1 MSDPHDLDRFVT
13 AQAPVMGQV
22 LDELRAGSKR
32 SHWMW
37 FVFPQLQGL
46 GMSGMAQRYG
56 IASLAEARAY
66 LAHPVLGPRLLACC
80 GLMLQV
86 QGRSA
91 QAILG
96 SPDDLKFRS
105 CCTLFA
111 LAAPHEPVFQQCLD
125 RFYGGLPDPRTVALC
140 GTMDP

>member
-1 MSDPHDLDRFVT
+1 MSDPYDLDRFVT
-13 AQAPVMGQV
+13 AQASVFAQV
-22 LDELRAGSKR
+22 LDELRAGCKR

-46 GMSGMAQRYG
+46 GTSSMAQRYG

-66 LAHPVLGPRLLACC
+66 LAHPVLGPRLLECC
-80 GLMLQV
+80 RLMLQV

-111 LAAPHEPVFQQCLD
+111 LAAPREAVFRQCLD
-125 RFYGGLPDPRTVALC
+125 RFYGGQQDPRTVVLC
-140 GTMDP
+140 GTMGA